1 MIARIV
7 ELSLIQR
14 VMVCILGFLLF
25 FGGLYAFHTLDIVAY
40 PDPSAPMVELITQQ
54 PGWSAEEVERQITVP
69 IEVALNG
76 MPGLTDIR
84 SLSIFGLSDIKIY
97 FDFDSEIFRDRQEV
111 LNRLTSVPL
120 PPGAAPSLS
129 PWWAIAEIYRYEL
142 TGAGETTLTDLK
154 TTQDWQVRRE
164 FRRIPGIID
173 VTTFGGTTKEY
184 HVDIDPGRLI
194 RYGVN
199 LSQVM
204 SALTNS
210 NANVGG
216 SYLTI
221 GPQNYNIRG
230 LGLINGI
237 ADIENVMVA
246 EKNGTPIFIRT
257 LGTVAVGSRVRL
269 GKVGID
275 DRDDVVEGVV
285 LLQRGYKALNVLE
298 KVRGKVEDLNTGKL
312 PVGVKIKTFYDR
324 TALIHTTVET
334 VTDILISG
342 MVLVFIILFVFL
354 GHLRAALIVALT
366 IPLSLL
372 FTFSMMV
379 LIGQSANL
387 ISLGSID
394 FGIIVDATLIM
405 VESIFFHLAHGKTH
419 GLTVHQRIVRA
430 ARQVGRPISYST
442 AIIVV
447 AFIPLFTMTGVP
459 GKIFAPMSI
468 TYGFALVGALLMAFT
483 LAPVLCS
490 FFLRGTISE
499 DDTAIVRGVRRF
511 YHGILEWA
519 LDHRVAVVGAC
530 FGLLALTFGV
540 LRSIGGEFMPAL
552 EEGNLWV
559 RATMPVDISFDQA
572 AKLTSEIRRMFRESP
587 EVTTVVSQLGRPDDG
602 TDPTSFSNAEF
613 LANLK
618 PEKEWRSRLTK
629 DKLIEEIEGKLK
641 DIPGVIFNFS
651 QVIQD
656 NVEEAMSGVKGENSI
671 KLFGPDLKTMEST
684 ATEIERVMQQIKGVK
699 DLGIFH
705 LVGQPNLLI
714 QVDREASARYG
725 LQVADVNAVVQA
737 AVGGQAVTQVY
748 EGERLFDLVVRF
760 LPEFRQD
767 VDAIGNILVS
777 TPDGARIPLK
787 QVASITT
794 QTGAFI
800 IYRENNER
808 YIPIKFSVRDRDLQ
822 STVEEAQARLA
833 KEVHLPDRYHME
845 WAGQYEQLKGE
856 QKRLAMVVPI
866 SLVIILFL
874 LYSAFD
880 SIKNALLVLSTVP
893 FALLGGAVSLAATH
907 TNFSISAA
915 VGVISTLG
923 VAILGGVLLISRIE
937 DFRLTGLT
945 LREAVRKGAD
955 VQMRPILMATLG
967 AAIGLLPAA
976 LATGIGSQA
985 QKPLALVVVGGMLTA
1000 AVLILVVLP
1009 VLYEIVHHRSAN
1021 NGGEKE
1027 DDRAAT
1033 TSLPV
1038 GDRPGD
1044 ADVGTGSDP
1053 AG

>member
-54 PGWSAEEVERQITVP
+54 PGWSAEEVERQITIP

-97 FDFDSEIFRDRQEV
+97 FDFDTEIFRDRQEV
-111 LNRLTSVPL
+111 LNRLTSVQL
-120 PPGAAPSLS
+120 PPQVQPSLS

-142 TGAGETTLTDLK
+142 TGTGETTLTDLK

-164 FRRIPGIID
+164 FRRIPGVID
-173 VTTFGGTTKEY
+173 VTAFGGTTKEY

-194 RYGVN
+194 SYDVN

-216 SYLTI
+216 NYLTL
-221 GPQNYNIRG
+221 GAQNYNIRG
-230 LGLINGI
+230 LGLITGI

-246 EKNGTPIFIRT
+246 EKGGTPIFVKT
-257 LGTVAVGSRVRL
+257 LGTVAVGPRVRL

-298 KVRGKVEDLNTGKL
+298 KVRENVEDLNNGKL

-354 GHLRAALIVALT
+354 GHFRAALIVALT

-379 LIGQSANL
+379 LIGESANL

-419 GLTVHQRIVRA
+419 GLTVNQRIVRA

-499 DDTAIVRGVRRF
+499 DDTAIVRGVRRL

-530 FGLLALTFGV
+530 FGLLVLTFGV
-540 LRSIGGEFMPAL
+540 LRSVGGEFMPAL

-572 AKLTSEIRRMFRESP
+572 ARLTSEIRRMFRESP

-618 PEKEWRSRLTK
+618 PEKEWRSRLSK

-671 KLFGPDLKTMEST
+671 KLFGPDLKTME
-684 ATEIERVMQQIKGVK
+684 AKAVEIERVMKGIHGVK
-699 DLGIFH
+699 DLGIFK
-705 LVGQPNLLI
+705 LMGQPNLLI
-714 QVDREASARYG
+714 EVDREASARYG
-725 LQVADVNAVVQA
+725 LQVSDVNAVVQA

-777 TPDGARIPLK
+777 TPDGAHIPLK

-822 STVEEAQARLA
+822 SAVEEAQARLA
-833 KEVHLPDRYHME
+833 KEVSLPDHYRME
-845 WAGQYEQLKGE
+845 WAGQFEQLTGE
-856 QKRLAMVVPI
+856 KQRMAVVVPI

-893 FALLGGAVSLAATH
+893 FALVGGVLSLVATH

-937 DFRLTGLT
+937 EFRLTGLT

-1009 VLYEIVHHRSAN
+1009 VLYEIVHRREASRSERRER
-1021 NGGEKE
+1021 G
-1027 DDRAAT
+1027 
-1033 TSLPV
+1033 
-1038 GDRPGD
+1038 
-1044 ADVGTGSDP
+1044 
-1053 AG
+1053 

>member
-1 MIARIV
+1 MIIRIV
-7 ELSLIQR
+7 EISLVQR
-14 VMVCILGFLLF
+14 FMLCALGFLLL
-25 FGGLYAFHTLDIVAY
+25 FGGLYAFHLLDIVAY
-40 PDPSAPMVELITQQ
+40 PDPSPPMVELITQY
-54 PGWSAEEVERQITVP
+54 PGWSAEEIERQITIP
-69 IEVALNG
+69 IEVALTG
-76 MPGLTDIR
+76 IPGLTDVR

-97 FDFDSEIFRDRQEV
+97 FNFGTEYFFDRQEV
-111 LNRLTSVPL
+111 VNRLGMVNL
-120 PPGAAPSLS
+120 PPGAQPTLS

-142 TGAGETTLTDLK
+142 TGQAGTDLTELK
-154 TTQDWQVRRE
+154 TIQDWQARRE
-164 FRRIPGIID
+164 FKRVPGVID

-184 HVDIDPGRLI
+184 HVDIDPGKLI
-194 RYGVN
+194 SYGVN

-204 SALTNS
+204 TALTNS

-216 SYLTI
+216 NYLTL
-221 GPQNYNIRG
+221 GAQSYNIRG
-230 LGLINGI
+230 LGLINRLE
-237 ADIENVMVA
+237 DIENVVVA
-246 EKNGTPIFIRT
+246 EKEGTPIFVKT
-257 LGTVAVGSRVRL
+257 LGKVAVGHRVRL

-285 LLQRGYKALNVLE
+285 LLQRGYKTLPVLDTVRA
-298 KVRGKVEDLNTGKL
+298 KVKDLNGWKL
-312 PVGVKIKTFYDR
+312 PAGVKIRTFYDR

-342 MVLVFIILFVFL
+342 MVLVFVILFVFL

-372 FTFSMMV
+372 FTFTMMV
-379 LIGQSANL
+379 LVGQSANL
-387 ISLGSID
+387 ISLGAID

-405 VESIFFHLAHGKTH
+405 VESIFFHLAHGKVH
-419 GLTVHQRIVRA
+419 GLTTHQQIVRA
-430 ARQVGRPISYST
+430 ARQVGQPIFYST
-442 AIIVV
+442 TIIVV
-447 AFIPLFTMTGVP
+447 AFVPLFTMTGVP

-468 TYGFALVGALLMAFT
+468 TYGFALLGALLMAFT

-490 FFLRGTISE
+490 FLLKGPISE
-499 DDTAIVRGVRRF
+499 ADTMVVRVVRSVYMR
-511 YHGILEWA
+511 IIQWA
-519 LDHRVAVVGAC
+519 LKHRALVVGFAV
-530 FGLLALTFGV
+530 GLLVLTFV
-540 LRSIGGEFMPAL
+540 MLQFLGGEFMPAL

-572 AKLTSEIRRMFRESP
+572 DRLTSEIRRLFRQTP
-587 EVTTVVSQLGRPDDG
+587 EVSTIVSQLGRPDDG
-602 TDPTSFSNAEF
+602 TDPTSFFNGEF

-618 PEKEWRSRLTK
+618 PQAEWRAGLTK
-629 DKLIEEIEGKLK
+629 EGLIEEIEGRLK
-641 DIPGVIFNFS
+641 GIPGVIFNFS

-671 KLFGPDLKTMEST
+671 KLFGADLKTME
-684 ATEIERVMQQIKGVK
+684 AKAVEIEGVMKGIHGVK
-699 DLGIFH
+699 DLGVFR

-760 LPEFRQD
+760 LPEYRQD
-767 VDAIGNILVS
+767 VESIGNILVS
-777 TPDGARIPLK
+777 TPKGARIPLK
-787 QVASITT
+787 QVATIRT

-822 STVEEAQARLA
+822 STVVEAQAKLA
-833 KEVHLPDRYHME
+833 RQVTLPERYRME
-845 WAGQYEQLKGE
+845 WAGQYDQLKDE
-856 QKRLAMVVPI
+856 QTRLAKIVPI
-866 SLVIILFL
+866 SLLIILFL
-874 LYSAFD
+874 LYTTFD
-880 SIKNALLVLSTVP
+880 SLKNALLVLATVP
-893 FALLGGAVSLAATH
+893 FALVGGVLSLVATH

-937 DFRLTGLT
+937 EFRRAGLD
-945 LREAVRKGAD
+945 LRQAVLQGAD

-985 QKPLALVVVGGMLTA
+985 QQPLARVVVGGMLTA
-1000 AVLILVVLP
+1000 AFLILVVLP
-1009 VLYEIVHHRSAN
+1009 VLYEIVHR
-1021 NGGEKE
+1021 
-1027 DDRAAT
+1027 R
-1033 TSLPV
+1033 
-1038 GDRPGD
+1038 
-1044 ADVGTGSDP
+1044 DVEEREQ
-1053 AG
+1053 

>member
-7 ELSLIQR
+7 ELSLLQR
-14 VMVCILGFLLF
+14 VMVCILGFFLL
-25 FGGLYAFHTLDIVAY
+25 FGGLYAFHTLDVIAY
-40 PDPSAPMVELITQQ
+40 PDPSAPMVELITQK
-54 PGWSAEEVERQITVP
+54 PGWSAEEVERQITIP

-76 MPGLTDIR
+76 MPGLTDVR

-97 FDFDSEIFRDRQEV
+97 FDFGTDIFRDRQEV
-111 LNRLTSVPL
+111 LNRLTSVQL
-120 PPGAAPSLS
+120 PPGTAPSLS

-142 TGAGETTLTDLK
+142 TGTGETTLTDLK
-154 TTQDWQVRRE
+154 TIQDWQVRRE
-164 FRRIPGIID
+164 FRRIPGVID
-173 VTTFGGTTKEY
+173 VTAFGGTTKEY

-194 RYGVN
+194 SYDVN

-204 SALTNS
+204 SALANS

-221 GPQNYNIRG
+221 GPQSYNIRG

-246 EKNGTPIFIRT
+246 EKNGTPIFIRN
-257 LGTVAVGSRVRL
+257 LGNVAVGSRVRL

-285 LLQRGYKALNVLE
+285 LLQRGYKSLNVLE
-298 KVRGKVEDLNTGKL
+298 KVRGKVEDLNTWKL
-312 PVGVKIKTFYDR
+312 PAGVKVKTFYDR

-334 VTDILISG
+334 ITDILISG
-342 MVLVFIILFVFL
+342 VTLVFIILFIFL
-354 GHLRAALIVALT
+354 GHFRAALIVALT

-379 LIGQSANL
+379 LIGESANL

-405 VESIFFHLAHGKTH
+405 VESIFFHLGHGKTQ
-419 GLTVHQRIVRA
+419 GLTVEQRIVRA
-430 ARQVGRPISYST
+430 ARQVGRPIFYST
-442 AIIVV
+442 AIIVT

-459 GKIFAPMSI
+459 GKIFAPMSV

-490 FFLRGTISE
+490 FFLRGAIREE
-499 DDTAIVRGVRRF
+499 DTVVVRVLRGLYNRM
-511 YHGILEWA
+511 LEWA
-519 LDHRVAVVGAC
+519 LDHRTAIVGAC
-530 FGLLALTFGV
+530 FGLLLMTFVV

-559 RATMPVDISFDQA
+559 RATMPVDVSFDQA
-572 AKLTSEIRRMFRESP
+572 ARLTSEIRRLFRESP

-602 TDPTSFSNAEF
+602 TDPVSFSNAEF

-618 PEKEWRSRLTK
+618 PEREWRLRLSK
-629 DKLIEEIEGKLK
+629 DMLIGEIEGRLK

-671 KLFGPDLKTMEST
+671 KLFGPDLKTMESM
-684 ATEIERVMQQIKGVK
+684 AMEIERVMQKIPGVK
-699 DLGIFH
+699 DLGIFR
-705 LVGQPNLLI
+705 LMGQPNLLI
-714 QVDREASARYG
+714 QVDREAIARYG
-725 LQVADVNAVVQA
+725 LQVADVNAMVQA
-737 AVGGQAVTQVY
+737 AIGGQAVTQVY

-787 QVASITT
+787 QMASITT

-800 IYRENNER
+800 IYRENNQR

-822 STVEEAQARLA
+822 STIDEAQTRLA
-833 KEVHLPDRYHME
+833 AEVHLPDRYRME
-845 WAGQYEQLKGE
+845 WAGEYDQLKEE
-856 QKRLAMVVPI
+856 QARLAMVVPI

-893 FALLGGAVSLAATH
+893 FALVGGAVSLAATH
-907 TNFSISAA
+907 TSFSISAA

-937 DFRLTGLT
+937 DFRKTGLT
-945 LREAVRKGAD
+945 LREAIRKGAA

-967 AAIGLLPAA
+967 AAIGFLPAA

-1000 AVLILVVLP
+1000 ALLILVVLP
-1009 VLYEIVHHRSAN
+1009 VLYEIVHRRSAN
-1021 NGGEKE
+1021 N
-1027 DDRAAT
+1027 
-1033 TSLPV
+1033 
-1038 GDRPGD
+1038 
-1044 ADVGTGSDP
+1044 
-1053 AG
+1053 

>member
-7 ELSLIQR
+7 ELSLVQR
-14 VMVCILGFLLF
+14 VMVCVLGFFLL
-25 FGGLYAFHTLDIVAY
+25 FGGLYAFHVLDIVAY
-40 PDPSAPMVELITQQ
+40 PDPSPPMVELITQYA
-54 PGWSAEEVERQITVP
+54 GWSAEEIERQITIP

-76 MPGLTDIR
+76 TPGLTDVR

-97 FDFDSEIFRDRQEV
+97 FDFDTDIFRDRQEV
-111 LNRLTSVPL
+111 LNRLNSVQL
-120 PPGAAPSLS
+120 PAGAVPSLS

-154 TTQDWQVRRE
+154 TIQDWQVRRE
-164 FRRIPGIID
+164 FRRIPGVID
-173 VTTFGGTTKEY
+173 VTAFGGTTKEY

-194 RYGVN
+194 SYGVN

-216 SYLTI
+216 NYLTI
-221 GPQNYNIRG
+221 GAQNYNIRG

-237 ADIENVMVA
+237 SDIEDVMVA
-246 EKNGTPIFIRT
+246 EKGGTPIFVKT
-257 LGTVAVGSRVRL
+257 LGKVAVGPRVRL

-275 DRDDVVEGVV
+275 ERDDVVEGVI
-285 LLQRGYKALNVLE
+285 LLQRGYKALNVLD
-298 KVRGKVEDLNTGKL
+298 KVRGKVEDLNAWKL
-312 PVGVKIKTFYDR
+312 PAGVKIKTFYDR

-334 VTDILISG
+334 VTDILVSG

-419 GLTVHQRIVRA
+419 GLTVHQQIVRA
-430 ARQVGRPISYST
+430 ARQVGQPIFYST

-490 FFLRGTISE
+490 FLLRGTISE
-499 DDTAIVRGVRRF
+499 EDTAIVRVVRRF
-511 YHGILEWA
+511 YNRILEWA
-519 LDHRVAVVGAC
+519 LDHRAVVTGAC
-530 FGLLALTFGV
+530 VGLLALTFV
-540 LRSIGGEFMPAL
+540 ALQSMGGEFMPAL

-559 RATMPVDISFDQA
+559 RATMPVDISFSQA
-572 AKLTSEIRRMFRESP
+572 ARLTSDIRRLFRKTP
-587 EVTTVVSQLGRPDDG
+587 EVTTIVSQLGRPDDG
-602 TDPTSFSNAEF
+602 TDPTSFFNAEF

-618 PEKEWRSRLTK
+618 PEKEWRHGLHK
-629 DKLIEEIEGKLK
+629 DELIEEIEGRLK
-641 DIPGVIFNFS
+641 EIPGIIFNFS

-671 KLFGPDLKTMEST
+671 KLFGADLKIMEGK
-684 ATEIERVMQQIKGVK
+684 ATEIERVMRQIHGVK
-699 DLGIFH
+699 DLGIFR

-725 LQVADVNAVVQA
+725 LQVSDVNAVVQA

-787 QVASITT
+787 QVATITT

-822 STVEEAQARLA
+822 STVEEAQVHLA
-833 KEVHLPDRYHME
+833 KEVSLPERYRME
-845 WAGQYEQLKGE
+845 WAGQYDQLKEE

-874 LYSAFD
+874 LYTTFD
-880 SIKNALLVLSTVP
+880 SLKNAFLVLSTVP
-893 FALLGGAVSLAATH
+893 FALVGGALSLVATH

-937 DFRLTGLT
+937 DFRRTGLT

-985 QKPLALVVVGGMLTA
+985 QKPLARVVVGGMLTA

-1009 VLYEIVHHRSAN
+1009 VLYEIVHYRSARDRE
-1021 NGGEKE
+1021 GGK
-1027 DDRAAT
+1027 
-1033 TSLPV
+1033 
-1038 GDRPGD
+1038 G
-1044 ADVGTGSDP
+1044 
-1053 AG
+1053 

>member
-1 MIARIV
+1 MIARLV
-7 ELSLIQR
+7 EISLVQR
-14 VMVCILGFLLF
+14 FLLCALGFMML
-25 FGGLYAFHTLDIVAY
+25 FGGLYAFHLLDIVAY
-40 PDPSAPMVELITQQ
+40 PDPSPPMVELITQY
-54 PGWSAEEVERQITVP
+54 PGWSAEEIERQITVP

-84 SLSIFGLSDIKIY
+84 SLSIFGLSDIKVY
-97 FDFDSEIFRDRQEV
+97 FDFGTDMFRDRQEV
-111 LNRLTSVPL
+111 LNRLGTVQL
-120 PPGAAPSLS
+120 PKGADPTLS

-142 TGAGETTLTDLK
+142 TGEKSDLTTLK
-154 TTQDWQVRRE
+154 TIQDWQIRRE
-164 FRRIPGIID
+164 FRRIPGVID
-173 VTTFGGTTKEY
+173 VTAFGGTTKEF
-184 HVDIDPGRLI
+184 HVDIDPGKLI
-194 RYGVN
+194 SYGVS

-204 SALTNS
+204 TALTNS

-216 SYLTI
+216 NYLTV
-221 GPQNYNIRG
+221 GAQNYNIRG
-230 LGLINGI
+230 LGLINRLE
-237 ADIENVMVA
+237 DIENVVVA
-246 EKNGTPIFIRT
+246 EKDGTPIFVNT
-257 LGTVAVGSRVRL
+257 LGKVSVGHQVRL

-285 LLQRGYKALNVLE
+285 LLQRGYKALPVLE
-298 KVRGKVEDLNTGKL
+298 KVRAKVEELNSWKL
-312 PVGVKIKTFYDR
+312 PDGVKVKTFYDR
-324 TALIHTTVET
+324 TKLINTTVET
-334 VTDILISG
+334 VLDILISG
-342 MVLVFIILFVFL
+342 MVLVFLILVVFL
-354 GHLRAALIVALT
+354 GHFRAALIVALT
-366 IPLSLL
+366 IPMSLL
-372 FTFSMMV
+372 FTFTMMV
-379 LIGQSANL
+379 VIGQSANL

-405 VESIFFHLAHGKTH
+405 VESIFFNLAHSKTP
-419 GLTVHQRIVRA
+419 GLTVHQQIIRA
-430 ARQVGRPISYST
+430 ARQVGQPIFYST

-468 TYGFALVGALLMAFT
+468 TYGFALLGALLMAFT

-490 FFLRGTISE
+490 FLLKGKISE
-499 DDTAIVRGVRRF
+499 DDTMVVRGIRRA
-511 YHGILEWA
+511 YVSTLDWA
-519 LDHRVAVVGAC
+519 LNHRTTVIGVAG
-530 FGLLALTFGV
+530 GSLLMTMVALRF
-540 LRSIGGEFMPAL
+540 LGGEFMPAL

-572 AKLTSEIRRMFRESP
+572 ARLTSDIRRMFRDSP
-587 EVTTVVSQLGRPDDG
+587 EVTTIVSQLGRPDDG
-602 TDPTSFSNAEF
+602 TDPTSFFNAEF

-618 PEKEWRSRLTK
+618 PQGEWRPGFSK
-629 DKLIEEIEGKLK
+629 DALIEEIEGRLK

-671 KLFGPDLKTMEST
+671 KLFGTDLKTME
-684 ATEIERVMQQIKGVK
+684 AKAGEIERVMQGVPGVK
-699 DLGIFH
+699 DLGIFR

-767 VDAIGNILVS
+767 VESIGNILVS
-777 TPDGARIPLK
+777 TLGGARVPLK

-822 STVEEAQARLA
+822 STVEEAQALMA
-833 KEVHLPDRYHME
+833 KQIVLPERYRME
-845 WAGQYEQLKGE
+845 WAGQYDQLKDE
-856 QKRLAMVVPI
+856 QARLAKIVPV

-874 LYSAFD
+874 LYTTFD
-880 SIKNALLVLSTVP
+880 SLKNALLVLATVP
-893 FALLGGAVSLAATH
+893 FALVGGVLSLVLTNTH
-907 TNFSISAA
+907 FSISAA

-937 DFRLTGLT
+937 EFRKAGLS

-985 QKPLALVVVGGMLTA
+985 QKPLARVVVGGMLTA
-1000 AVLILVVLP
+1000 AFLILVVLP
-1009 VLYEIVHHRSAN
+1009 VLYEAVHRDIAV
-1021 NGGEKE
+1021 K
-1027 DDRAAT
+1027 
-1033 TSLPV
+1033 
-1038 GDRPGD
+1038 
-1044 ADVGTGSDP
+1044 DP
-1053 AG
+1053 EA

>member
-25 FGGLYAFHTLDIVAY
+25 FGGLYAFHTLDIIAY

-54 PGWSAEEVERQITVP
+54 PGWSAEEVERQITIP

-111 LNRLTSVPL
+111 LNRLTSVQL
-120 PPGAAPSLS
+120 PAGAAPSLS

-142 TGAGETTLTDLK
+142 TGSGETTLTDLK
-154 TTQDWQVRRE
+154 TIQDWQVRRE
-164 FRRIPGIID
+164 FRRIPGVID
-173 VTTFGGTTKEY
+173 VTGFGGTTKEY

-194 RYGVN
+194 SYDVN

-246 EKNGTPIFIRT
+246 EKAGTPIFIRT
-257 LGTVAVGSRVRL
+257 LGKVAVGSRVRL

-275 DRDDVVEGVV
+275 ERDDVVEGVV
-285 LLQRGYKALNVLE
+285 LLQRGAQALNVLE
-298 KVRGKVEDLNTGKL
+298 KVREKVEDLNARKL

-334 VTDILISG
+334 VTDILITG

-405 VESIFFHLAHGKTH
+405 VESIFYHLAHGKKTH
-419 GLTVHQRIVRA
+419 GLTVHQHIVRA
-430 ARQVGRPISYST
+430 ARQVGQPIFYST

-459 GKIFAPMSI
+459 GKIFSPMSI

-483 LAPVLCS
+483 LAPVMCS
-490 FFLRGTISE
+490 FLLKGPISE
-499 DDTAIVRGVRRF
+499 DDTAIVRGIRRF
-511 YHGILEWA
+511 YNGTLEWA
-519 LDHRVAVVGAC
+519 LDHRAVVVGAC
-530 FGLLALTFGV
+530 VGLLALTFGV
-540 LRSIGGEFMPAL
+540 HRMIGGEFMPAL

-572 AKLTSEIRRMFRESP
+572 AKLTSEIRRLFRDSP
-587 EVTTVVSQLGRPDDG
+587 EVTTIVSQLGRPDDG
-602 TDPTSFSNAEF
+602 TDPTSFFNAEF

-618 PEKEWRSRLTK
+618 PEKEWRPRLSK
-629 DKLIEEIEGKLK
+629 AALIEEIEGRLK
-641 DIPGVIFNFS
+641 EIPGVIFNFS

-671 KLFGPDLKTMEST
+671 KLFGPDLKTMEVK
-684 ATEIERVMQQIKGVK
+684 AGEIERVMQQIKGIK
-699 DLGIFH
+699 DLGIFR

-725 LQVADVNAVVQA
+725 LRVADVNAVVQA

-833 KEVHLPDRYHME
+833 KEVSLPDRYRME
-845 WAGQYEQLKGE
+845 WAGQYDQLRAE
-856 QKRLAMVVPI
+856 QKRMALVVPI

-874 LYSAFD
+874 LYSAFN

-893 FALLGGAVSLAATH
+893 FALVGGAVSLAVTH

-937 DFRLTGLT
+937 EFRLTGLT

-1021 NGGEKE
+1021 NGGGE
-1027 DDRAAT
+1027 R
-1033 TSLPV
+1033 
-1038 GDRPGD
+1038 G
-1044 ADVGTGSDP
+1044 
-1053 AG
+1053 

>member
-7 ELSLIQR
+7 ELSLAQR
-14 VMVCILGFLLF
+14 VMVCVLGFLLL
-25 FGGLYAFHTLDIVAY
+25 FGGLYAFHILDIVAY
-40 PDPSAPMVELITQQ
+40 PDPSPPMVELITQY
-54 PGWSAEEVERQITVP
+54 PGWSAEEIERQITIP
-69 IEVALNG
+69 IEVGLNG
-76 MPGLTDIR
+76 TPGLTDVR

-97 FDFDSEIFRDRQEV
+97 FDFDTDIFRDRQEV
-111 LNRLTSVPL
+111 LNRLGSVQL

-154 TTQDWQVRRE
+154 TIQDWQVRRE
-164 FRRIPGIID
+164 FRRIPGVID
-173 VTTFGGTTKEY
+173 VTAFGGTTKEY

-194 RYGVN
+194 SYGVN

-216 SYLTI
+216 NYLTI
-221 GPQNYNIRG
+221 GAQNYNIRG

-237 ADIENVMVA
+237 ADIENVVVA
-246 EKNGTPIFIRT
+246 EKEGTPIFVKT
-257 LGTVAVGSRVRL
+257 LGKVAVGPRVRL

-275 DRDDVVEGVV
+275 DRDDVVEGVI
-285 LLQRGYKALNVLE
+285 LLQRGYKALNVLD
-298 KVRGKVEDLNTGKL
+298 KVRGKVEDLNTWKL
-312 PVGVKIKTFYDR
+312 PAGVKIKTFYDR

-334 VTDILISG
+334 VTDILVSG
-342 MVLVFIILFVFL
+342 MVLVFVILFVFL

-372 FTFSMMV
+372 FTFGMMV
-379 LIGQSANL
+379 TIGQSANL

-419 GLTVHQRIVRA
+419 GLTVHQQIVRA
-430 ARQVGRPISYST
+430 ARQVGQPIFYST

-447 AFIPLFTMTGVP
+447 AFVPLFTMTGVP

-490 FFLRGTISE
+490 FLLKGTISE
-499 DDTAIVRGVRRF
+499 DDTRIVRVVRRF
-511 YHGILEWA
+511 YNGILEWA
-519 LDHRVAVVGAC
+519 LDHRTVVVGAC
-530 FGLLALTFGV
+530 VGLLALTGV
-540 LRSIGGEFMPAL
+540 ALKSMGGEFMPAL

-559 RATMPVDISFDQA
+559 RATMPVDISFNQA
-572 AKLTSEIRRMFRESP
+572 AKLTSEIRRLFRESP
-587 EVTTVVSQLGRPDDG
+587 EVTTIVSQLGRPDDG
-602 TDPTSFSNAEF
+602 TDPTSFFNAEF

-618 PEKEWRSRLTK
+618 PEKEWRPGLSK
-629 DKLIEEIEGKLK
+629 DALIEEIEGRLK
-641 DIPGVIFNFS
+641 DIPGIIFNFS

-671 KLFGPDLKTMEST
+671 KLFGADLKTME
-684 ATEIERVMQQIKGVK
+684 AKAVEIEHVMRQIRGVK
-699 DLGIFH
+699 DLGVFR

-714 QVDREASARYG
+714 QADREASARYG

-777 TPDGARIPLK
+777 TPNGARIPLK

-833 KEVHLPDRYHME
+833 KEVKLPERYRME
-845 WAGQYEQLKGE
+845 WAGQYDQLKDE
-856 QKRLAMVVPI
+856 QSRLAMVVPI

-874 LYSAFD
+874 LYTTFD
-880 SIKNALLVLSTVP
+880 SIKNALLVLSAVP
-893 FALLGGAVSLAATH
+893 FALVGGVLSLVATH

-937 DFRLTGLT
+937 DFRRTGLT
-945 LREAVRKGAD
+945 LRESVRKGAD

-985 QKPLALVVVGGMLTA
+985 QKPLARVVVGGMLTA

-1009 VLYEIVHHRSAN
+1009 VLYEIVHHGSAN
-1021 NGGEKE
+1021 DGKGE
-1027 DDRAAT
+1027 R
-1033 TSLPV
+1033 
-1038 GDRPGD
+1038 R
-1044 ADVGTGSDP
+1044 
-1053 AG
+1053 